1 MKPVRIALFAGA
13 LTLGGVAL
21 AHGGPDGGPP
31 PGLRE
36 LMEDLNLTDA
46 QQGMVDALR
55 DSHKEMRERQ
65 HEARDEAGDLIL
77 AELAKEKPDA
87 KAIHKLIDQNI
98 AELSTDLHNRADETL
113 AFQATLSPEQR
124 EALVSGLKDLREER
138 DQRRD
143 EFMDE
148 RGEHGERRGPPP
160 AR

>member
-1 MKPVRIALFAGA
+1 MKPLRIALIACA

-21 AHGGPDGGPP
+21 AQAGPGGHGGPP

-36 LMEDLNLTDA
+36 LMEELNLTDA
-46 QQGMVDALR
+46 QQKMVDGLR

-65 HEARDEAGDLIL
+65 HQAREEAGDLIL
-77 AELAKEKPDA
+77 GELAKEKPDA

-98 AELSTDLHNRADETL
+98 AELSADLHNRADEAL

-124 EALVSGLKDLREER
+124 ETLVNGLKDLRDER

-148 RGEHGERRGPPP
+148 RGERRGPPP
-160 AR
+160 PR